1 MLFYFM
7 FFFSPKKLKRVEM
20 CSVNMALRD
29 TSFLDLE
36 DLNLKKKKKMHDNI
50 WLLFFI

>member
-7 FFFSPKKLKRVEM
+7 FFPPKKLKRVEM

-36 DLNLKKKKKMHDNI
+36 DLNLKKKNDNI